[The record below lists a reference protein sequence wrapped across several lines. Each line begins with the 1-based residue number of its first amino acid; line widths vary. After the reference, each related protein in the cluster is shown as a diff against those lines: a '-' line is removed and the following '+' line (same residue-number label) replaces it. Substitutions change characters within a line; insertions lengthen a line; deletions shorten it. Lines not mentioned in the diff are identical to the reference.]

1 MADFDLDLIYETALV
16 PQLWPDLIQKVA
28 GTVRGMGGILFT
40 SNPVDTRFVATP
52 SCQKIMEE
60 FIEGGWMHRN
70 TRMQRLSQ
78 SNIHGFVTEADFFT
92 EANLASDPLYTEFF
106 WPRGVGWGTGTLI
119 RVPTGDLLMF
129 HLERWRE
136 DGCFGPEVVT
146 HLDQLRPHL
155 ARAALLS
162 VRLSDERAR
171 GAVTSLEAVGM
182 PAAVISANGRVLA
195 SNALLEGTAAIRSA
209 AFDRIRLSAPA
220 SDAKLAE
227 AVEALFLDRV
237 SASRSIP
244 IAATDTEPASV
255 LHVVPLK
262 RRSREIFDRAD
273 AIVVLTP
280 LHPDGPAP
288 NPELL
293 GGLFDL
299 TPAEARVA
307 GGIASGKTVQEI
319 AAISAISPETVRSHL
334 KSVLAKTGV
343 NRQADLVILLSG
355 SALRPGP

>member
-1 MADFDLDLIYETALV
+1 MANFDLDVIYETALV
-16 PQLWPDLIQKVA
+16 PRLWPDLIQKVA
-28 GTVRGMGGILFT
+28 ENVGGMGGILFT
-40 SNPVDTRFVATP
+40 SNPFDTRFVATP
-52 SCQKIMEE
+52 SCQRIMED
-60 FIEGGWMHRN
+60 FVEGGWMHRN
-70 TRMQRLSQ
+70 TRMQRLFQ
-78 SNIHGFVTEADFFT
+78 SNLHGFVTEADFFT
-92 EANLASDPLYTEFF
+92 EEDLARDPLYTEFF

-129 HLERWRE
+129 HLERWRK
-136 DGCFGPEVVT
+136 DGCFEPEVVAT
-146 HLDQLRPHL
+146 LDSLRPHL

-162 VRLSDERAR
+162 ARLSDERAR
-171 GAVTSLEAVGM
+171 GAVTSLEAIGM
-182 PAAVISANGRVLA
+182 PAAVISANGRVIA
-195 SNALLEGTAAIRSA
+195 ANTLLEGTGAVRSA

-220 SDAKLAE
+220 ADSMLAE
-227 AVEALFLDRV
+227 AVEALFLGHA

-244 IAATDTEPASV
+244 IPAADAEPAGV

-273 AIVVLTP
+273 AVVVLTP
-280 LHPDGPAP
+280 LLPDGPAP

-307 GGIASGKTVQEI
+307 GAIASGKTVQEI
-319 AAISAISPETVRSHL
+319 AASATVSPETVRTHL

-355 SALRPGP
+355 TALRPPP